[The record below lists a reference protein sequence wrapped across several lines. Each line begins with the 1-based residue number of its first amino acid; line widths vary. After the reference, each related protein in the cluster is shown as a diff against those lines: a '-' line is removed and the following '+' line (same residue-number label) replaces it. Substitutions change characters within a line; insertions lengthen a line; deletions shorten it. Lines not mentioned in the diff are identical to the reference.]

1 MRELIK
7 EFASIVS
14 TTLPILEPVFEFGAL
29 QVEGQEGF
37 ADLRPLFPDKEY
49 YGCDMRPG
57 LGVDRILDLH
67 AIDLES
73 ESVGTVLCFDTLE
86 HVEYPHRAMEEI
98 FRVVKPGG
106 IVVISSVFN
115 FVIHYYPFDYWRFTP
130 EAFKSLLK
138 QFNGVY
144 VGSAGK
150 KDNPHTIIGIG
161 FKGNEQI
168 TGKFIQEYN
177 QWEANWYEQEKISLT
192 KKLKNQFMPPI
203 FRGLQLKKL
212 WK

>member
-1 MRELIK
+1 MRALIK
-7 EFASIVS
+7 EFALIVS
-14 TTLPILEPVFEFGAL
+14 TTLPIVEPIYEFGAL

-37 ADLRPLFPDKEY
+37 ADLRPLFPGKEY

-57 LGVDRILDLH
+57 LGVNKILDLH
-67 AIDLES
+67 AIELES

-86 HVEYPHRAMEEI
+86 HVEYPHRAMDEI
-98 FRVVKPGG
+98 FRVVKPDG

-115 FVIHYYPFDYWRFTP
+115 FVIHDYPYDYWRFTP

-138 QFNGVY
+138 RFNGVY
-144 VGSAGK
+144 VGSVGK
-150 KDNPHTIIGIG
+150 SGDPHTIIGIG
-161 FKGNEQI
+161 FKGNGQI
-168 TGKFIQEYN
+168 SGQFIKEYN
-177 QWEANWYEQEKISLT
+177 KWEVDWYEQEKISLA
-192 KKLKNQFMPPI
+192 KKIKNQLMPPI